1 MMKIL
6 ITGNMGYVGAVL
18 IDHLRSTFPKAEL
31 VGYDMAYFGA
41 SLINATVLPES
52 KLDVQLFG
60 DVRAMSVEIL
70 KGVDVVI
77 HLAAISND
85 PMGARYE
92 NITLNVNYASTLKI
106 AQMAKGA
113 GAKVF
118 VFASSCSVY
127 GADEGIPRTEQSDL
141 NPLTTYAR
149 SKVLAEKELELLADD
164 TFIVTCLRFATACG
178 FSKRLRLDLV
188 LNDFVASAVSL
199 GAINIFSDGTPWRAL
214 IHVTDMARAIQWAIN
229 RKASN
234 GGQFLIVN
242 IGSDDWNYQVKE
254 LAEVVADE
262 IPGTK
267 IMLNRDTSPDKRSY
281 RVSFHLFKLLAPDY
295 QPRYTLR
302 QTVKELYKGLL
313 AVHFKDTDFRNSHL
327 MRLKVLINLQNSQDL
342 NDELEWIHMGSKLS

>member
-1 MMKIL
+1 
-6 ITGNMGYVGAVL
+6 MGYVGAVL
-18 IDHLRSTFPKAEL
+18 VDHFRSTFPKAEL

-41 SLINATVLPES
+41 SLINAPVLPES
-52 KLDVQLFG
+52 KLDVQVFG
-60 DVRAMSVEIL
+60 DVRAMTVDIL

-92 NITLNVNYASTLKI
+92 NITLDVNYTSTIQL
-106 AQMAKGA
+106 AQLAKDA
-113 GAKVF
+113 GSKVF

-149 SKVLAEKELELLADD
+149 SKMFAEKELQLLADD
-164 TFIVTCLRFATACG
+164 SFIVTCLRFGTACG

-188 LNDFVASAVSL
+188 LNNFVASAVAL
-199 GAINIFSDGTPWRAL
+199 GAIKVFSDGTQWRAL
-214 IHVTDMARAIQWAIN
+214 IHVADMARGMEWAVN

-234 GGQFLIVN
+234 GGPFLVVN
-242 IGSDDWNYQVKE
+242 TGSDDWNYQVRE

-262 IPGTK
+262 VSGTK
-267 IMLNRDTSPDKRSY
+267 IILKKDAAPDKRSY

-302 QTVKELYKGLL
+302 QTIKELQKGLEG
-313 AVHFKDTDFRNSHL
+313 VHFRETDLENSHL
-327 MRLKVLINLQNSQDL
+327 MRLKVLVGLQNSEDL
-342 NDELEWIHMGSKLS
+342 NDQLEWTHMDSKMS